1 MVKLIIYLLVFYIIF
16 LVIRTFKRLMSS
28 QKSAARD
35 EKIQSKYRNIEEA
48 DYKEIDSSGN
58 KDDKE

>member
-1 MVKLIIYLLVFYIIF
+1 MVKLIIYILVFYIIF

-28 QKSAARD
+28 QKNAPRD